1 MCQNSSKSFRNSF
14 FFSQPQ
20 EVDTIMMSSLPTIKL
35 RLREA
40 AVHPCS
46 SAINR
51 RNLNLNPGLSDA
63 NDLLLNIPVML

>member
-20 EVDTIMMSSLPTIKL
+20 EVDTIIMSSLPTM